1 MEIRFFTKVVF
12 DSKDL
17 MKVVKTKKKTY
28 LYRAGKYL
36 LSTARRNLGERPQLK
51 TVEFTNS
58 FGFTQRETTIWA
70 HKAKVGHSP
79 YDHTSWKKSFR
90 FGVDEMAEVVDVGAI
105 RGKNGIAPLHE
116 FGGNRRV
123 EWTEWTFKGKQRIA
137 HEMTRNVTFGKRETM
152 RPAMERSRQYISAF
166 WKGLVTNM

>member
-12 DSKDL
+12 NSKDL

-36 LSTARRNLGERPQLK
+36 LTAARRNLGVRPQIK
-51 TVEFTNS
+51 TIEFVNR
-58 FGFTQRETTIWA
+58 FGVKQIEPIWA
-70 HKAKVGHSP
+70 HKAKEGHSP
-79 YDHTSWKKSFR
+79 YDHTGWKNSFR
-90 FGVDEMAEVVDVGAI
+90 FGVDEAAEVVDVGAI
-105 RGKNGIAPLHE
+105 KGKSMIAPLHE
-116 FGGNRRV
+116 FGGVRKV
-123 EWTEWTFKGKQRIA
+123 EWTEFSWRGNQKIPHKFSKS
-137 HEMTRNVTFGKRETM
+137 HNFGLRETM

>member
-12 DSKDL
+12 NSKDL

-58 FGFTQRETTIWA
+58 FGFTQRETIWA

-123 EWTEWTFKGKQRIA
+123 EWTEWTFKENQKVA
-137 HEMTRNVTFGKRETM
+137 HTMSKNVTFGKRETM
-152 RPAMERSRQYISAF
+152 RPALERSRQYISAF

>member
-12 DSKDL
+12 NSKDL

-36 LSTARRNLGERPQLK
+36 LSTARRNLGVRTQQK

-58 FGFTQRETTIWA
+58 FGFTQRETIWA

-90 FGVDEMAEVVDVGAI
+90 FGDD
-105 RGKNGIAPLHE
+105 
-116 FGGNRRV
+116 GNRLDSRCSYFMILISV
-123 EWTEWTFKGKQRIA
+123 KATWSPVNAAYTFTLEPIY
-137 HEMTRNVTFGKRETM
+137 VVFLICI
-152 RPAMERSRQYISAF
+152 P
-166 WKGLVTNM
+166 